1 MNEWMDII
9 AKRELNEDDIIK
21 IKFLSRESKAAKKER
36 ERRTEQMK
44 ETQAAQKQRKVAEVP
59 SMVNLNEEG
68 KRQLNLPKVPNSAPN
83 LPSNFNIPNQPNER
97 ILADVGKE
105 SEEIGRLRMEER
117 RKKQQQTKEAKQAQE
132 SQLQQNIAE
141 GAKMATQ
148 MKQNTARKKKQ
159 DAIRQLNAKI
169 QQEQQMVPQ
178 GNPSEIQ
185 QQRQDKQKNI
195 QALQNK
201 LKEIRAIQV

>member
-1 MNEWMDII
+1 MKQTQEAQQQREV
-9 AKRELNEDDIIK
+9 AK
-21 IKFLSRESKAAKKER
+21 
-36 ERRTEQMK
+36 
-44 ETQAAQKQRKVAEVP
+44 VP

-68 KRQLNLPKVPNSAPN
+68 KRQLNLPKVPDSAPN
-83 LPSNFNIPNQPNER
+83 LPSNFNVSSASPER

-132 SQLQQNIAE
+132 SQLRQNIAE
-141 GAKMATQ
+141 GARLATQ
-148 MKQNTARKKKQ
+148 MQQNTAQKKKQ
-159 DAIRQLNAKI
+159 DAIRQLNARI
-169 QQEQQMVPQ
+169 QQEQQTVPQ
-178 GNPSEIQ
+178 GSPSEIQ

-201 LKEIRAIQV
+201 LKEIQAIQV